1 MICPKCAA
9 GADLAA
15 APGPFAEAAHNLAT
29 DLHGECR
36 GGTWCACQHALPS
49 VAQLAERHAVRT
61 GGGLSRVLSV
71 STGHG

>member
-15 APGPFAEAAHNLAT
+15 APGPFAEAAHKLAT

-36 GGTWCACQHALPS
+36 GGTWCCCRHKVPT
-49 VAQLAERHAVRT
+49 VAVLAERRERRT
-61 GGGLSRVLSV
+61 GGGLSRLVDRLSA
-71 STGHG
+71 